1 MVKSFKLAGAAA
13 VAALLLGAASPAA
26 ARPGNWG
33 HRGGGWH
40 HRGGGG
46 GVSFGDVVLGAVIVG
61 GVAAVANNVANGSRN
76 GDRDRGGDYDGSI
89 DDRDR
94 DRDGEGWNGDHYDNG
109 APRAGRAPASAEEDA
124 AVDRCGRAASA
135 QMGNGAEVRDIR
147 LVDRDGAGWRVE
159 GDVAES
165 RGYEQSFVCGVR
177 GDRVD
182 FVQLNDRYT
191 AR

>member
-13 VAALLLGAASPAA
+13 TIALLLGAAGPAE
-26 ARPGNWG
+26 ARPGYWG

-46 GVSFGDVVLGAVIVG
+46 VSFGDVVLGAAVIG
-61 GVAAVANNVANGSRN
+61 GVAVAANGIANGSGNR
-76 GDRDRGGDYDGSI
+76 DRDRGGDYDRSV
-89 DDRDR
+89 D

-109 APRAGRAPASAEEDA
+109 APRADRAPASAEEDA
-124 AVDRCGRAASA
+124 AVDRCARAASA
-135 QMGNGAEVRDIR
+135 EMGNGAEVRGIR
-147 LVDRDGAGWRVE
+147 LVDRDGEGWRVE
-159 GDVAES
+159 GDVAEQ
-165 RGYEQSFVCGVR
+165 RGYEQSFVCGTR

-182 FVQLNDRYT
+182 FVQLSDRYT